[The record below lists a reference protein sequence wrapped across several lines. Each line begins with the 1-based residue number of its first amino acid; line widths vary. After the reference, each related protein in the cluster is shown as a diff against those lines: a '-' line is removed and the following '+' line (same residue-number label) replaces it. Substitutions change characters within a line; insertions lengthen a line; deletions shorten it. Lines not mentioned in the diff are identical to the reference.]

1 MATAERSAGSNTTAG
16 PDLPGCCPPFT
27 AVLPVASVGSPDQL
41 SKRIFAEEVPSL
53 FGKNVTFQAGVDL
66 AFAEFRLDG
75 LLHLA
80 SLLDLSAMP
89 GPWSFLRR
97 GYAAIET
104 KMPGDH
110 TDRAAFARAMA
121 RRQLVAVDLLE
132 RKPPDHGPVALWMVA
147 PHAPEWLWD
156 DHKPQWLDLGCYRLP
171 HGPIE
176 VLWIAANELPL
187 RESLL
192 PFLVARSG
200 RNLVELVRWSLGRRP
215 AAWVARVLTWSSMSP
230 ELIRELEAEMKAYGL
245 ERGET
250 EEERERQRQAAKL
263 MLLMVPEVSEEL
275 RHQGELAGLRE
286 GRDAGLREGERRGK
300 EAALREAI
308 LDLCEMIPLV
318 PSTEQRADLE
328 ARDLAALQALRAHLK
343 QHRTWP

>member
-1 MATAERSAGSNTTAG
+1 MLS
-16 PDLPGCCPPFT
+16 
-27 AVLPVASVGSPDQL
+27 VASVGSPDQL
-41 SKRIFAEEVPSL
+41 SKRIFAEEIPSL
-53 FGKNVTFQAGVDL
+53 FGPDVTFQAGVDL

-75 LLHLA
+75 LLRLA
-80 SLLDLSAMP
+80 SSLDLSTMP

-97 GYAAIET
+97 GYAAVET

-121 RRQLVAVDLLE
+121 PRQLVAVDLME
-132 RKPPDHGPVALWMVA
+132 RKPPDPGPVALWMVA

-200 RNLVELVRWSLGRRP
+200 RNLVELVRWSLGKRP

-245 ERGET
+245 ARGET

-275 RHQGELAGLRE
+275 RHQGELDGH
-286 GRDAGLREGERRGK
+286 DAGLREGERRGK
-300 EAALREAI
+300 EAALREA
-308 LDLCEMIPLV
+308 LVDLCEVLGLAM
-318 PSTEQRADLE
+318 TAEQRADLD
-328 ARDLAALQALRAHLK
+328 ARDLPGLDALRTHLK
-343 QHRTWP
+343 QHRAWP